1 MNRVTLYINPQ
12 QKKVDDTYSIYVSTV
27 VSGRPVRFK
36 TGVSARLENVD
47 LPRGYIKGTSKEV
60 KDKNLIINNCKARIN
75 EIFVRYRLRFSELT
89 PELLRK
95 EYENYTTN
103 FLFYDYALQK
113 LNENKTDYSAGTYKR
128 HLSALRKIKAFSP
141 ELRLSDITETTVREL
156 IRWCRTTCKN
166 KASSTLGTL
175 KPLKKYFYIARKEGL
190 VSGNPFEAVRLQPNI
205 SVREYLSPDELR
217 QCITLY
223 KANTLPEHLQNVLRY
238 FLFSCLTG
246 LRYSDVKVFSPGN
259 IVGNTIVVQMIKT
272 KNETG
277 KTVKVPITQGVRE
290 LIRDA
295 HIRAGAPVFRVI
307 SDQKT
312 NIFLKNIMKIAGIDK
327 RISFHCARHTFATN
341 FLISNGEK
349 IATLQELLGHSKI
362 EQTRIY
368 AHVVYESVEESM
380 QFLNGVWG

>member
-1 MNRVTLYINPQ
+1 MNRITLYINPR
-12 QKKVDDTYSIYVSTV
+12 QKKADNTYSVYVSTV
-27 VSGRPVRFK
+27 VDGRPVRFK
-36 TGVSARLENVD
+36 TGVSTRFENID
-47 LPRGYIKGTSKEV
+47 LSRGFIKGTSKES
-60 KDKNLIINNCKARIN
+60 KDKNLIINNCKARLN
-75 EIFVRYRLRFSELT
+75 EIFVRYRLRFSTLT
-89 PELLRK
+89 PELLRR
-95 EYENYTTN
+95 EYENYTMN
-103 FLFYDYALQK
+103 FLFFDYALKK
-113 LNENKTDYSAGTYKR
+113 LNENKADYAIGTYKR
-128 HLSALRKIKAFSP
+128 HLSALRKIKTFSP
-141 ELRLSDITETTVREL
+141 ELQLRDITETTVMEL
-156 IRWCRTTCKN
+156 IRWCRVTCKN

-190 VSGNPFEAVRLQPNI
+190 VSGNPFEPVRLQPNI
-205 SVREYLSPDELR
+205 AVREYLSPVEL
-217 QCITLY
+217 QKCIALY
-223 KANTLPEHLQNVLRY
+223 KANTLPGHLQNVLQY

-246 LRYSDVKVFSPGN
+246 LRYSDIKVFSRAN

-277 KTVKVPITQGVRE
+277 KTVKIPITQGARE

-295 HIRAGAPVFRVI
+295 NARTGAPVFHVI

-312 NIFLKNIMKIAGIDK
+312 NLFLKDIMKKVGIDK

-368 AHVVYESVEESM
+368 AHVVYESVEDAM
-380 QFLNGVWG
+380 QFFNGVWG